1 MRKILSYAKSHIYEI
16 HAIIAA
22 TIVVV
27 LMSFIKTPIK
37 KLIVKAIDRKLEK
50 QPEHSD
56 RREIIIR
63 RCNMLLIVLTM
74 CLSVLVFALLAVLSP
89 LIEFSFLSAV
99 MSGVFALCEYAF
111 WDQITFDIPE

>member
-1 MRKILSYAKSHIYEI
+1 MRKILSYAKSHIYEL

-27 LMSFIKTPIK
+27 LMSLIKGPIK
-37 KLIVKAIDRKLEK
+37 KQIVKAVDRRLETR
-50 QPEHSD
+50 PEYSD
-56 RREIIIR
+56 RRELIIK

-74 CLSVLVFALLAVLSP
+74 CLSVIVFGVLAVLSP
-89 LIEFSFLSAV
+89 LIEFSFPSAV

-111 WDQITFDIPE
+111 LDQITFDIPE